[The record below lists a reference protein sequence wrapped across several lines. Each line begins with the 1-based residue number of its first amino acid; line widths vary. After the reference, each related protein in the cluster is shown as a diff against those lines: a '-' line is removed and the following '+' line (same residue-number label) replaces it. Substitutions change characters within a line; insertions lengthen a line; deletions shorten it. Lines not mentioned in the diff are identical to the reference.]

1 MGKLQQHALGLLA
14 FSLIAVA
21 STALWTGSNQPL
33 FAIMLRVGM
42 GLLAIWLALPQL
54 LRGEWKGSLLVSAIL
69 LGLVVLVASRPR
81 LVPIVGGLLLLAGI
95 CQLVLRYLSQL
106 LSGHPSSQSKSTRKS
121 QGKTKTV
128 RKPQEK

>member
-1 MGKLQQHALGLLA
+1 MGKFQQHAIGLIA

-21 STALWTGSNQPL
+21 TTALWTGSNQPL

-69 LGLVVLVASRPR
+69 LGLVVLIASRPR
-81 LVPIVGGLLLLAGI
+81 LVPIVGGILLLAGL
-95 CQLVLRYLSQL
+95 CQLVLRYLSKL
-106 LSGHPSSQSKSTRKS
+106 LGASPPGPGKRTNR
-121 QGKTKTV
+121 QG
-128 RKPQEK
+128 